1 MRKLI
6 ESTHVALGGEIGS
19 PQDWAFPY
27 LDDEHTRYATELLSG
42 ADALLLGRRTYE
54 GLSAGYTAMASS
66 PFVDRMNSIPK
77 FVASKTLTEATWN
90 ATVIPGDVANFVA
103 DLKDQPGG
111 SIVKYGNG
119 ALDRVLMAGNL
130 IDEFHL
136 LLTPVAAG
144 SGQHLFEEIQGA
156 PQLSLADVRRFASGV
171 LVLIYTPKAQ
181 ASSAGAAVR
190 QLADLQDE
198 EQEAQE
204 ARLGRQVVGEQL
216 AGGRIGLWLADDRYP
231 EAGRGEGVGHRM

>member
-1 MRKLI
+1 MRKLV

-27 LDDEHTRYATELLSG
+27 MDDEHMRYATELLTGS
-42 ADALLLGRRTYE
+42 DALLLGRRTYE
-54 GLSAGYTAMASS
+54 GLSAGYTAMASN

-90 ATVIPGDVANFVA
+90 ATVIPGDVADFVA
-103 DLKDQPGG
+103 ELKDQPGG

-119 ALDRVLMAGNL
+119 ALDRVLVAGNL

-144 SGQHLFEEIQGA
+144 AGQHLFEEIQGA

-181 ASSAGAAVR
+181 A
-190 QLADLQDE
+190 
-198 EQEAQE
+198 
-204 ARLGRQVVGEQL
+204 
-216 AGGRIGLWLADDRYP
+216 P
-231 EAGRGEGVGHRM
+231 